1 MNYLDIII
9 GTLITDMIVMVIYL
23 FDIFK
28 SKYYVEWYRKFGLGA
43 VLADVTI
50 IILFIIVAY
59 YIYPHIFENF
69 NLINFIILA
78 VCIQSVHDLIFGYV
92 ITSIETKNNPIL
104 NIFNLYARDH
114 GFYIIIV
121 DALMVISSIL
131 IMTYL
136 QQFSIDSKFCI
147 LVSSL
152 YILTFLLY
160 SI

>member
-28 SKYYVEWYRKFGLGA
+28 SKHLVEWYRKFGLGA

-50 IILFIIVAY
+50 IILGIIVAY

-69 NLINFIILA
+69 NLVNFIILA
-78 VCIQSVHDLIFGYV
+78 VCIQIVHDLIFGYV
-92 ITSIETKNNPIL
+92 ITSIETKNSPIL

-114 GFYIIIV
+114 GFIIIIA
-121 DALMVISSIL
+121 DSLMIISSIL

-136 QQFSIDSKFCI
+136 QQFSTDSKIFI
-147 LVSSL
+147 LVLSL

-160 SI
+160 SF